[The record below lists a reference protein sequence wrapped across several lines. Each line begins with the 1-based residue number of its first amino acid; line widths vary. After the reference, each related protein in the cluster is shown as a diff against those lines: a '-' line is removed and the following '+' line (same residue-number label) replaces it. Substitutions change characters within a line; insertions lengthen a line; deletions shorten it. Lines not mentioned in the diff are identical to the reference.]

1 MINIKC
7 HLNLLLIMLLGI
19 ISLCSAQDSMKV
31 IILSNEAGFLI
42 DAEKKEEYGI
52 IPKFGD
58 EFIHAFFYLDNDK
71 QYYCKVRIKSGD
83 SFKDSVLTYSYT
95 SIRSIAM
102 RIQYKEKQKKG
113 NSDIN
118 INDFELKFA
127 DGETVRNFVKVSN
140 SVKIEEII
148 INDTSMRKIPLAE
161 TNSDYS
167 QFVEKNLE
175 LGLGIGM
182 IYQTYNF
189 QDLSQIFNFIAKN
202 VVKEPDK
209 INESDF
215 TINSFPLF
223 SFSSILIIKNT
234 VLAEIEFALGAT
246 SSASSSLDYNS
257 FSLSFSYLFSL
268 YRNLSPYISVG
279 YSGFNFYAEQNY
291 GLSIND
297 DSVRKLESISLDGV
311 GKGMKL
317 GIGVIYKLTNFAS
330 INLFGSYRFISPIEV
345 NNHYQS
351 ILNYDMNFDMKGYE
365 IGLKILFRQ

>member
-1 MINIKC
+1 
-7 HLNLLLIMLLGI
+7 
-19 ISLCSAQDSMKV
+19 MKV
-31 IILSNEAGFLI
+31 IILSDETGFLI
-42 DAEKKEEYGI
+42 DAKEKEEYGI

-71 QYYCKVRIKSGD
+71 QYYCKARLKSGD

-118 INDFELKFA
+118 INDFELKFT
-127 DGETVRNFVKVSN
+127 DGKTARNFVKVS
-140 SVKIEEII
+140 SSAKIEEII

-161 TNSDYS
+161 TDSDYS

-209 INESDF
+209 INESGF
-215 TINSFPLF
+215 TKNSFPLF
-223 SFSSILIIKNT
+223 SFSSIFIIKNT
-234 VLAEIEFALGAT
+234 VLTEIEFAFGST
-246 SSASSSLDYNS
+246 SSTSSSLDYNS
-257 FSLSFSYLFSL
+257 FSLSISYLFAL
-268 YRNLSPYISVG
+268 YRNLSPYLSAG
-279 YSGFNFYAEQNY
+279 YSGFTFNAVQNY
-291 GLSIND
+291 ELPIND
-297 DSVRKLESISLDGV
+297 DSIRKLESISLDGA

-317 GIGVIYKLTNFAS
+317 SIGVIYELTGFTS
-330 INLFGSYRFISPIEV
+330 INIFGSYRFNSPIKV
-345 NNHYQS
+345 NNQNQS
-351 ILNYDMNFDMKGYE
+351 DIINDMNFDMNGYE